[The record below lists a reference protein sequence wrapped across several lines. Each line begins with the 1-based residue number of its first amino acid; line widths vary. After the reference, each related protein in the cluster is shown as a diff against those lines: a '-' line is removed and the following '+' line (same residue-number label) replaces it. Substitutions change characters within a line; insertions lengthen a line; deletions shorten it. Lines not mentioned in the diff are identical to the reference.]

1 MLFNMKASYKN
12 TLVRVT
18 RYKNTTP
25 ALEAYLLNFNVSFLN
40 AAFFIHK
47 GFTSLSQPSQSRS
60 LFSHPSPLRISLPPS
75 PSRLSLSSRVYSSSR
90 PESCWRFRIPWIRGG
105 SVVPSVSS
113 LSQSRPKNK
122 VPKPPE
128 DKRNNPSYRLRKP
141 TRGQLKTMSVRVRR
155 ARLFTCASREL
166 TGSVQHAD
174 ASLGICAKLCIHL
187 GGFGRGHEYRDS
199 DL

>member
-12 TLVRVT
+12 TFVRVT

-25 ALEAYLLNFNVSFLN
+25 GPEAYLLNFNVSFLN

-47 GFTSLSQPSQSRS
+47 GFTSLSQPSLSSS
-60 LFSHPSPLRISLPPS
+60 LSSHPSPLRISLPPPLS
-75 PSRLSLSSRVYSSSR
+75 QFSLSSRVYSSSR
-90 PESCWRFRIPWIRGG
+90 PESYWRFRIPWIRGG

-141 TRGQLKTMSVRVRR
+141 TRGQLK
-155 ARLFTCASREL
+155 
-166 TGSVQHAD
+166 
-174 ASLGICAKLCIHL
+174 
-187 GGFGRGHEYRDS
+187 
-199 DL
+199 